1 MAKPSTKAP
10 HCHEQCHMIKICV
23 CASEGKQNAD
33 SSTNNYNR
41 NSESLPLEFSIFL
54 FYLTIGLLF
63 ILLGLLFIPQPTRSH
78 IPPSSRPRLLSHLVT
93 FPTLPVHTNWPALFC
108 NHRSLMMTPG
118 LGSKHLFLDLCPQKR
133 LAGVL
138 SSEIL
143 HNLRYFQ
150 DSSNLISCAN
160 DN

>member
-1 MAKPSTKAP
+1 MVWQCAVTVLAACKVHLCMAYMHAHICIWLPNV
-10 HCHEQCHMIKICV
+10 IKLATSLV
-23 CASEGKQNAD
+23 C
-33 SSTNNYNR
+33 NYVDN
-41 NSESLPLEFSIFL
+41 PPD
-54 FYLTIGLLF
+54 LTF
-63 ILLGLLFIPQPTRSH
+63 
-78 IPPSSRPRLLSHLVT
+78 PPSSRPRLLSHLVT